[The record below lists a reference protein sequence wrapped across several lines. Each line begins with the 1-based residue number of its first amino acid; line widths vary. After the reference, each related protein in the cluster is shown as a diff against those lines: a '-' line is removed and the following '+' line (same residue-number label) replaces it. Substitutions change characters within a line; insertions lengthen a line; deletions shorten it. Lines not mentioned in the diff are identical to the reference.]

1 MSQNYGE
8 LTNFFK
14 RETNQKFLCII
25 SGYGYGYGYQ
35 TNPAAAAAQYAAAA
49 TNSGLRQQS
58 NFASSYQQYAQQQ
71 AQNIPLPGERR
82 NLPGSYPGNQSSNQ
96 YQQNSGTLPGSY
108 QTAPAGRGQG
118 GFQGQGS
125 NFSALGSSNTGALG
139 KRSYDSMAN
148 QYHKYDGKRS
158 TMLGG
163 RNPEQAK
170 KFKSDYNRG
179 DGGGSFGGIPAK
191 DDSKI
196 PVDKTLID
204 PKFNFWNLPAAA
216 KVLIVSN
223 VPLEVA
229 TPRALFHIFSFYG
242 DVYRVKILKP
252 NVALVEFA
260 TATMACIARNNLDQV
275 AIKDKKLVVSF
286 SRYGTIKK
294 PGEDGSAAHQTEDFT
309 GDEFK
314 HLRRF
319 SKEELFTVSLKRI
332 CAPKTCVHINNIP
345 QGRTAMQVKDLFAQ
359 YGVQVKDI
367 LAVKKRKEK
376 PGLPTAPSRALL
388 FVDFHQTS
396 DALVAMGLV
405 GGAWATEHLPAGLR
419 VSFTESSVSME
430 KAKLVD
436 NTKMEILAINQPL

>member
-1 MSQNYGE
+1 MNC
-8 LTNFFK
+8 LP
-14 RETNQKFLCII
+14 I
-25 SGYGYGYGYQ
+25 GYGYGYGYQ
-35 TNPAAAAAQYAAAA
+35 TNPATAAAQYAAAA
-49 TNSGLRQQS
+49 TNSGQAQ
-58 NFASSYQQYAQQQ
+58 NYAGSYQQYAQQQQQ

-82 NLPGSYPGNQSSNQ
+82 TLPGSYPGGNNTHQ
-96 YQQNSGTLPGSY
+96 YNRPPQGNMPGSY
-108 QTAPAGRGQG
+108 PAAYPPPPRQG
-118 GFQGQGS
+118 YQGQATGA
-125 NFSALGSSNTGALG
+125 NYSALGG
-139 KRSYDSMAN
+139 KRTFDDMAN

-163 RNPEQAK
+163 QGQAPSK
-170 KFKSDYNRG
+170 IRRFGDLGEKPKPRSRG
-179 DGGGSFGGIPAK
+179 AFGGIPEK

-204 PKFNFWNLPAAA
+204 PKFNFWNLPKAA

-286 SRYGTIKK
+286 SRFGTIKK

-309 GDEFK
+309 GDEFR

-319 SKEELFTVSLKRI
+319 SKEELVPVSLKRI

-345 QGRTAMQVKDLFAQ
+345 QGRTAMQIKELFA
-359 YGVQVKDI
+359 YNGVQIKDM
-367 LAVKKRKEK
+367 LVVKKCKEK
-376 PGLPTAPSRALL
+376 PGQPTAPSRALL
-388 FVDFHQTS
+388 FVEFHQTS
-396 DALVAMGLV
+396 DALVGMGLV
-405 GGAWATEHLPAGLR
+405 GGSWATEHLPAGLR
-419 VSFTESSVSME
+419 VSFTDSSVNGE
-430 KAKLVD
+430 KAKLID
-436 NTKMEILAINQPL
+436 NNKMETLAINQPL

>member
-1 MSQNYGE
+1 MNSLPIG
-8 LTNFFK
+8 
-14 RETNQKFLCII
+14 
-25 SGYGYGYGYQ
+25 GYGYGYGYQ
-35 TNPAAAAAQYAAAA
+35 ANPATAAAQYAAAA
-49 TNSGLRQQS
+49 TNSGSGQPQ
-58 NFASSYQQYAQQQ
+58 NYAGSYHQYAQRQQ

-82 NLPGSYPGNQSSNQ
+82 NLPGSYPTQQYNRPPQGN
-96 YQQNSGTLPGSY
+96 LPGSY
-108 QTAPAGRGQG
+108 PAAYPPPARGGQ
-118 GFQGQGS
+118 GFQGQARGGQGGQGS
-125 NFSALGSSNTGALG
+125 NYSALGG
-139 KRSYDSMAN
+139 KRTFDDMAN

-158 TMLGG
+158 TMLGDRG
-163 RNPEQAK
+163 RQGQGQDQSK
-170 KFKSDYNRG
+170 KRRFG
-179 DGGGSFGGIPAK
+179 DLGEKPRSTGSFGGIPAK

-204 PKFNFWNLPAAA
+204 PKFNFWNLPKAA

-286 SRYGTIKK
+286 SRFGTIKK

-319 SKEELFTVSLKRI
+319 SKEELVPVSLKRI
-332 CAPKTCVHINNIP
+332 CAPKTCVHVNNIP
-345 QGRTAMQVKDLFAQ
+345 QGRTAMQIKELFA
-359 YGVQVKDI
+359 YHGVQVKDI
-367 LAVKKRKEK
+367 LVVKKRKEK
-376 PGLPTAPSRALL
+376 PGQPSAPSRALL
-388 FVDFHQTS
+388 FVEFHQVS
-396 DALVAMGLV
+396 DALVGMGLV
-405 GGAWATEHLPAGLR
+405 GGSWATEHLPAGLR
-419 VSFTESSVSME
+419 VSFTDSNVNSE
-430 KAKLVD
+430 KAKLVE
-436 NTKMEILAINQPL
+436 NTKMETLALNQPL